1 MQIVIRFQQNVCVEI
16 HANIPLKSDDI
27 LHYLFAYRIYIPKF
41 FFNVANNCFLHK
53 QNVNCHQI
61 SAKYKPG
68 DLDKLFFVEFIFLKR
83 RMQMLNK
90 QKTIFC
96 ILQRYTWTRQ
106 EHCGPQIKKNFAVI
120 GQIYMDQTKHYW
132 LRFSH
137 WHPRSTQSFDRIASI
152 LQKTSI
158 GDYNFLF

>member
-41 FFNVANNCFLHK
+41 FFKVANNCFLHK

-68 DLDKLFFVEFIFLKR
+68 DLDKQFFVEFIFLKR
-83 RMQMLNK
+83 RMQMLNN
-90 QKTIFC
+90 QKNNFLHSLEIYMD
-96 ILQRYTWTRQ
+96 QTRTMWCQ
-106 EHCGPQIKKNFAVI
+106 VKKNFAVL
-120 GQIYMDQTKHYW
+120 GQLYMDQTKHYW
-132 LRFSH
+132 LRFSI
-137 WHPRSTQSFDRIASI
+137 F
-152 LQKTSI
+152 
-158 GDYNFLF
+158 